1 MPMTIDNS
9 AARAGRRAMAVFAL
23 AMAAL
28 MPAACAPPPA
38 PDDAPPPTRASAPD
52 GGGAGTAFDA
62 VLAPYEAAPAPRFL
76 ARLGLAQDRHYVVLA
91 QVPTA
96 DPIDLSGP
104 EAARR
109 SLGRAVID
117 PFGRLRSQAKIGH
130 LMIGW
135 HCAGVSGVASKSG
148 DTAGTGVR
156 MALSGWGLTPF
167 LSSFS
172 DGFLVGADEIPAGYA
187 TQLRT
192 GRGSVLAFEVSA
204 EDCADLRH
212 ALVDYI
218 RHPDQP
224 AGNYGMLL
232 DTPGFQGD
240 GCLTFAIW
248 LAGRAGLS
256 REVRDALTRSIE
268 VPAAVI
274 GWRAEAPEGVRPYRP
289 PGWSPDDPERR
300 VSLARL
306 RFGDWQAEGIADRVE
321 IIDGELLFAAVA
333 NLRSLGGL
341 RADWRTRRALP
352 ADDPAVRRAQTA
364 MDRWA
369 RSFPVW
375 RLADAGAVSA
385 LVLERR

>member
-1 MPMTIDNS
+1 MTIHDV
-9 AARAGRRAMAVFAL
+9 AASAGRRAMAVFVL
-23 AMAAL
+23 AM
-28 MPAACAPPPA
+28 AACAPPPA
-38 PDDAPPPTRASAPD
+38 PGDGPPPTRAFAP
-52 GGGAGTAFDA
+52 AGDAVAALDA

-76 ARLGLAQDRHYVVLA
+76 ARLDLAQDRHYVVLA

-135 HCAGVSGVASKSG
+135 HCAGVSGIVSKSG
-148 DTAGTGVR
+148 DRVGTGVR

-204 EDCADLRH
+204 QDCTDLRL

-240 GCLTFAIW
+240 GCLTFALW
-248 LAGRAGLS
+248 LAGRAGLP
-256 REVRDALTRSIE
+256 REVRDALTRSVE
-268 VPAAVI
+268 VPAEVI
-274 GWRAEAPEGVRPYRP
+274 GWRAEVPEGVRPYRP
-289 PGWSPDDPERR
+289 PGWSPDAPERR

-321 IIDGELLFAAVA
+321 IIDGELLFAAVTH
-333 NLRSLGGL
+333 LRSLGGL
-341 RADWRTRRALP
+341 RADWRTRRALG

-364 MDRWA
+364 MERWA